1 LAHPDPEKEVMSQIS
16 IPTVAFFPLG
26 DQPKKVDIDLLQDAP
41 RIPPELYVDDEHHG
55 AIYCP
60 DCGVMCSRMPRR
72 EAKRKDLV
80 DAFYFHIKGFEGV
93 VCPHRQAAGR
103 GKGNGLGKDKKAVN
117 LVTFAGWK
125 SFEDE
130 EVDGEENFDEQK
142 KKPKRE
148 VAGGAGAERRG
159 LELVFGENGNLLNAG
174 EFKTVRRLVYLAQ
187 KSLDINIQFEG
198 QEATRLGDLI
208 LSVEKLQKNSAKYLG
223 KSFLIFGMPTSI
235 KSGNARC
242 FFNFLSPGHEVS
254 AHCDPRIIQ
263 ERDWKNYERAHY
275 YVFYG
280 LVEGGETHTTVR
292 VLEPGQIDRI
302 PMTAHA
308 LFNSLR

>member
-1 LAHPDPEKEVMSQIS
+1 MPQIS
-16 IPTVAFFPLG
+16 IPTVAFFPL
-26 DQPKKVDIDLLQDAP
+26 DVQPKKIDIELLHDAP
-41 RIPPELYVDDEHHG
+41 RIPPELYIDDDHHG
-55 AIYCP
+55 AVYCP

-80 DAFYFHIKGFEGV
+80 DAFYFHIKGFENVG
-93 VCPHRQAAGR
+93 CPHRQAGGR
-103 GKGNGLGKDKKAVN
+103 GKGDGPGRDKKAIN

-125 SFEDE
+125 GFDDDE
-130 EVDGEENFDEQK
+130 EDDDDEDFDNQR

-148 VAGGAGAERRG
+148 VPGGVGANRRG
-159 LELVFGENGNLLNAG
+159 FELVFDENGNLLNAG

-187 KSLDINIQFEG
+187 KSLDINIRFEDE
-198 QEATRLGDLI
+198 EATRLGDLI
-208 LSVEKLQKNSAKYLG
+208 LSVEKLQKNSEKYIG

-235 KSGNARC
+235 KPGNARH
-242 FFNFLSPGHEVS
+242 FFNFQSPGHEVS
-254 AHCDPRIIQ
+254 AHCDPRIVQ
-263 ERDWKNYERAHY
+263 ERGWKNYERDHY

-280 LVEGGETHTTVR
+280 LVEGNEAHTTIR

-308 LFNSLR
+308 LFKSLR